1 MWLHSHCPACG
12 AGNWSPAAPAHP
24 ERCAECDATLGGRDD
39 GLLPLAAAIQ
49 AKAARRTGKG
59 WQDVLVIAGV
69 LVFLGGV
76 VAGGYVAPW
85 GHDEFPRDRLPAK
98 LAEAPTPDDVRERL
112 PEPSAVTEPKKLT
125 PPKGPTDGSVWA
137 THTDDKAGFRV
148 AFPVWPAEPIVDAP
162 AAGRDAGRVRLA
174 VQNGTLLEVQ
184 HEAYAGDRTEDEL
197 LQWSGVNYR
206 SRLALTRTDF
216 TLGGHPGVE
225 FTAAATL
232 TGQKKTVRSR
242 VVAAGRRVYQISV
255 ITDPGE
261 KFPTAAADQFLNSFR
276 LLSAPGAVI
285 VHDPLPVWRESWSI
299 AGNYSVAHPGRA
311 TELRAGPEVVSRAV
325 DELGT
330 EFTVRSTAYPLPP
343 RTESDLLEEVGVR
356 ELAKNAR
363 AIRPIKH
370 GTHPGIEFGA
380 AVTPDGRAKMVRS
393 RVFAVGDRILQLSIV
408 ADPMTDLPWST
419 VLQLYGSFQ
428 LVTDPAVPEGGLL
441 TDRPGGRTHYA
452 SRDWNFAAEWPSGPT
467 AAPHTTPD
475 ESAAWAVTATDPATK
490 ARFAVTALRP
500 RGDAVGKALLDG
512 PVARRRFGN
521 TETAP
526 ITLGAHPGVA
536 FTAAEI
542 SGTEKRTART
552 RLYAVQGWLYE
563 VTISAPAGVTVPE
576 DTAARFFESFRL
588 LDPAGRRK
596 PG

>member
-12 AGNWSPAAPAHP
+12 AGNWSPASPAHP
-24 ERCAECDATLGGRDD
+24 ERCVECDAPLGDHGDD
-39 GLLPLAAAIQ
+39 LAPLAAAIQ
-49 AKAARRTGKG
+49 AKAARQSGKG
-59 WQDVLVIAGV
+59 WQDLLLIGGLLA
-69 LVFLGGV
+69 FLGLV

-98 LAEAPTPDDVRERL
+98 LAEAPTPDEPRERA
-112 PEPSAVTEPKKLT
+112 PEPPANAEPMKPG

-148 AFPVWPAEPIVDAP
+148 AFPVWPDGPTT
-162 AAGRDAGRVRLA
+162 AATKIHLA
-174 VQNGTLLEVQ
+174 VPHGTVLEVQ
-184 HEAYAGDRTEDEL
+184 HESYAGDRTEEEL

-206 SRLALTRTDF
+206 SRLALTRADF

-242 VVAAGRRVYQISV
+242 VVAAGRKIYQVSV
-255 ITDPGE
+255 VTDPGE
-261 KFPTAAADQFLNSFR
+261 KCPPTVADQFLNSFR
-276 LLSAPGAVI
+276 LLSAPGAEV

-299 AGNYSVAHPGRA
+299 AGNFSVALPGRA
-311 TELRAGPEVVSRAV
+311 TELRAGPEAVSRAV

-330 EFTVRSTAYPLPP
+330 EYSVRSIAYPSPP
-343 RTESDLLEEVGVR
+343 RTERDLLEEVGVR

-363 AIRPIKH
+363 AMREIKH

-393 RVFAVGDRILQLSIV
+393 RVFAVGDRIIQLSIV

-419 VLQLYGSFQ
+419 VSQLYNSFQ
-428 LVTDPAVPEGGLL
+428 LVTDPAVPAGGLL
-441 TDRPGGRTHYA
+441 TDRPGGRTLYA
-452 SRDWNFAAEWPSGPT
+452 SRDWNFAAEWPSVPT
-467 AAPHTTPD
+467 AAPPPTPD

-490 ARFAVTALRP
+490 ARFAVTVFRP

-512 PVARRRFGN
+512 PAARRRFGN

-542 SGTEKRTART
+542 SGAEKRTAHT

-563 VTISAPAGVTVPE
+563 VTISAPAGVTVPA